1 MIISSAIEKMTE
13 FYKGNLHDIEHFL
26 KVWAFAKTIGEQE
39 KLDGHTQ
46 QILELTAVIHD
57 IACPLCREKY
67 GNTNGH
73 LQEKESAELVERFFA
88 GTDVEGDMIER
99 ISWIVSHHHTY
110 HLSEMLEYQ
119 ILLEA
124 DYLVNAD
131 ESSYPKEALYQAK
144 DALFVTESG
153 RKLLTSIYQL

>member
-1 MIISSAIEKMTE
+1 MIVAATTQKMIA
-13 FYKGNLHDIEHFL
+13 FYRGNIHDIDHFL
-26 KVWAFAKTIGEQE
+26 KVWAMAKKIGELEVLDKHAQE
-39 KLDGHTQ
+39 V
-46 QILELTAVIHD
+46 LELAAVVHD

>member
-1 MIISSAIEKMTE
+1 MD
-13 FYKGNLHDIEHFL
+13 H
-26 KVWAFAKTIGEQE
+26 
-39 KLDGHTQ
+39 
-46 QILELTAVIHD
+46 
-57 IACPLCREKY
+57 
-67 GNTNGH
+67 
-73 LQEKESAELVERFFA
+73 
-88 GTDVEGDMIER
+88 
-99 ISWIVSHHHTY
+99 
-110 HLSEMLEYQ
+110 Q